1 MPTHYEI
8 LGIPATASTAEVRL
22 AYARLARERHPDRF
36 TDPAEK
42 ARAHEFFR
50 DLTTAFNALSN
61 ERNRREYDMELQR
74 PKVAV
79 PEEIARHA
87 YETGVAK
94 LKARDFHEAVQQFR
108 VAARHVPGEAHYH
121 AALASALAN
130 NPHWVRDAI
139 EAIETAIRLAPQ
151 EPAFHLQLARLLDG
165 QGLKLRA
172 RKAAEAALRLAPG
185 DPGVIVAAAEL
196 GVGPEEPPAPPGP
209 GGLRGLLRRKP

>member
-1 MPTHYEI
+1 MADFYEI
-8 LGIPATASTAEVRL
+8 LGIPRTASVAEVRQ

-50 DLTTAFNALSN
+50 DVTAAFNALSN
-61 ERNRREYDMELQR
+61 EKSRREYDVESQR
-74 PKVAV
+74 PKLAV

-87 YETGVAK
+87 YETGAAK

-108 VAARHVPGEAHYH
+108 VAVRHAPDEPRYH
-121 AALASALAN
+121 AALATALAN

-139 EAIETAIRLAPQ
+139 EAIEAAIRLAPQ
-151 EPAFHLQLARLLDG
+151 RPSYHVELARLLQG

-172 RKAAEAALRLAPG
+172 KKAVETALRLAPE
-185 DPGVIVAAAEL
+185 DPDVARIAAEL
-196 GVGPEEPPAPPGP
+196 GAGPEEPPSPPP

>member
-1 MPTHYEI
+1 MTDYYEI
-8 LGIPATASTAEVRL
+8 LGIPRTASGAEVRQ

-42 ARAHEFFR
+42 AKAHEFFR
-50 DLTTAFNALSN
+50 DVTTAFNTLSN
-61 ERNRREYDMELQR
+61 EKNRREYDLESQK

-87 YETGVAK
+87 FETGTAK

-108 VAARHVPGEAHYH
+108 VAARHMPNEPRYH
-121 AALASALAN
+121 AALGAALAH
-130 NPHWVRDAI
+130 NPHWAREAMDAV
-139 EAIETAIRLAPQ
+139 ETAIRLAPQ
-151 EPAFHLQLARLLDG
+151 QPAYHIELARLLDR

-172 RKAAEAALRLAPG
+172 RKAAEAALRLAPD
-185 DPGVIVAAAEL
+185 DPAVIVAATEL
-196 GVGPEEPPAPPGP
+196 GAGPEEPPPPP

>member
-1 MPTHYEI
+1 MASYYEI
-8 LGIPATASTAEVRL
+8 LGIPKTASAAEVRQ

-50 DLTTAFNALSN
+50 DLTTAFNTLSN
-61 ERNRREYDMELQR
+61 EKNRREYDMESER
-74 PKVAV
+74 PRMAV

-87 YETGVAK
+87 FEAGVRM

-108 VAARHVPGEAHYH
+108 VAARHAPNEPRYH
-121 AALASALAN
+121 AALASALSH
-130 NPHWVRDAI
+130 NPHWIRDALEAI
-139 EAIETAIRLAPQ
+139 EAAIHLAPQ
-151 EPAFHLQLARLLDG
+151 RPAYHVELARLLHG

-172 RKAAEAALRLAPG
+172 RKAIETALRLAPE
-185 DPGVIVAAAEL
+185 DPDVARIAAEL
-196 GVGPEEPPAPPGP
+196 GVGPEEPPPPP

>member
-1 MPTHYEI
+1 MASHYEI
-8 LGIPATASTAEVRL
+8 LGIPKTATTAEVRQ

-61 ERNRREYDMELQR
+61 EKNRREYDLESER

-79 PEEIARHA
+79 PEEIARQA
-87 YETGVAK
+87 YEIGAAK

-108 VAARHVPGEAHYH
+108 VAVRHVPNEPRYH
-121 AALASALAN
+121 AALGSALAN
-130 NPHWVRDAI
+130 NPHWVR
-139 EAIETAIRLAPQ
+139 EAMEAMETAIRLAPQ
-151 EPAFHLQLARLLDG
+151 RASYHVELARLLQG

-172 RKAAEAALRLAPG
+172 KKAAEVALRLAPE
-185 DPGVIVAAAEL
+185 DPDVARIAAEL
-196 GVGPEEPPAPPGP
+196 GLGPEEPPSPAA

>member
-1 MPTHYEI
+1 MARYYEI
-8 LGIPATASTAEVRL
+8 LGVQKTATAAEIRQ

-42 ARAHEFFR
+42 AKAHEFFR
-50 DLTTAFNALSN
+50 DLTTAFNTLSN
-61 ERNRREYDMELQR
+61 EKSRREYDVESER
-74 PKVAV
+74 PKMDV

-87 YETGVAK
+87 FETGVAR

-108 VAARHVPGEAHYH
+108 VAARHMPNEARYH
-121 AALASALAN
+121 AALAAALAN

-151 EPAFHLQLARLLDG
+151 KPGYHIELARLLQG
-165 QGLKLRA
+165 QGLNLRA
-172 RKAAEAALRLAPG
+172 KKAAEAALRLAPD
-185 DPGVIVAAAEL
+185 DPDVARIAAEL
-196 GVGPEEPPAPPGP
+196 GAGPEEPPSAPG